1 MLVAWHIASV
11 LFAARK
17 GPARAEIKYLTFKEE
32 CGIMG
37 QTGQEG
43 GGMETTEY
51 PIDEE
56 FWKWWDNYWGKDE
69 YWTSQKVDIS
79 SKLEYN
85 SSRKKEEGENP
96 KNGTA

>member
-1 MLVAWHIASV
+1 
-11 LFAARK
+11 
-17 GPARAEIKYLTFKEE
+17 
-32 CGIMG
+32 
-37 QTGQEG
+37 
-43 GGMETTEY
+43 METTEY